1 MILFIDMEPESPPGD
16 GEPPPGEP
24 PGSDEPP
31 AGD

>member
-1 MILFIDMEPESPPGD
+1 MNKLDWEAPPGD
-16 GEPPPGEP
+16 GEPSPGEP

>member
-1 MILFIDMEPESPPGD
+1 MNKLDWEAPPGD
-16 GEPPPGEP
+16 GEPLPGEP